1 MMLENENYFR
11 NILFQQE
18 RSLSFE
24 KLIENNAN
32 NDVWGTNFSMI
43 ALSFLVKRP
52 IISYTAFI
60 NSCCYTNIVAA
71 ILPFNYPS
79 SPIKLYYTTITFL
92 LSYRLIFVI
101 IMEMYLFLE
110 MSSK

>member
-60 NSCCYTNIVAA
+60 NSCCYTN
-71 ILPFNYPS
+71 PFNYPS
-79 SPIKLYYTTITFL
+79 SSIK
-92 LSYRLIFVI
+92 I
-101 IMEMYLFLE
+101 ILHNYHFSAILPLNICNN
-110 MSSK
+110 